1 MRCELLSANECTK
14 VQSAILDEIKL
25 CQQKDTQC
33 RRIIDG
39 KLNRNDERF
48 NFTVE
53 NNIVYSNQRY
63 FIRTTQP
70 WKISCCSYIM
80 IDYATKACPRLLN
93 WLAECVCGLSCSKKP
108 KTTCDNAHYINET
121 NHQIPDCPWQSVA
134 MDFITSL
141 PKSNGFDSQ
150 QQHLKMSQMY
160 LLNKLY
166 DCMACHRPSFHTATQ
181 NCVRISGSR

>member
-1 MRCELLSANECTK
+1 MRCELLSVNECTE

-63 FIRTTQP
+63 FIP
-70 WKISCCSYIM
+70 NN
-80 IDYATKACPRLLN
+80 AT
-93 WLAECVCGLSCSKKP
+93 
-108 KTTCDNAHYINET
+108 
-121 NHQIPDCPWQSVA
+121 
-134 MDFITSL
+134 
-141 PKSNGFDSQ
+141 
-150 QQHLKMSQMY
+150 LK
-160 LLNKLY
+160 NKLLQLY
-166 DCMACHRPSFHTATQ
+166 HDRLGHQGVSKTFELIGRM
-181 NCVRISGSR
+181 CVWPKMFEEGKNYVPQCSLCQ

>member
-1 MRCELLSANECTK
+1 MFNYKLHYKEGRQNLVADGLSRQFDEEPRSIKEPERLKINEELNYLEESSSVQRMRSRMRCELLSANECTE

-63 FIRTTQP
+63 FIP
-70 WKISCCSYIM
+70 NN
-80 IDYATKACPRLLN
+80 ATLKNKLLQLYHDRLGHQGVPRLLN
-93 WLAECVCGLSCSKKP
+93 
-108 KTTCDNAHYINET
+108 
-121 NHQIPDCPWQSVA
+121 
-134 MDFITSL
+134 
-141 PKSNGFDSQ
+141 
-150 QQHLKMSQMY
+150 
-160 LLNKLY
+160 
-166 DCMACHRPSFHTATQ
+166 
-181 NCVRISGSR
+181 